1 MKPLPPPPPFCS
13 LILNI
18 LGAAE
23 WTTKQRIKKS
33 NKNKKK
39 IPAKWEE
46 LEDGVVE
53 HQVAA
58 GAAAQEEEG
67 AKEVAKAFCL
77 KLLISPTHS

>member
-1 MKPLPPPPPFCS
+1 
-13 LILNI
+13 LNNK
-18 LGAAE
+18 
-23 WTTKQRIKKS
+23 T
-33 NKNKKK
+33 KNKKK
-39 IPAKWEE
+39 VTKKNIPAKWEE
-46 LEDGVVE
+46 LEDCVVE